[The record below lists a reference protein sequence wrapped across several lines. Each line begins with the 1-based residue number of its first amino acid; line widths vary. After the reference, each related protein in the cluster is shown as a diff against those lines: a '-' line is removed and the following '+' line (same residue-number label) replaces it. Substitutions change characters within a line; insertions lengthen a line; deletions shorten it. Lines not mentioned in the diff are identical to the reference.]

1 MIPLEVVA
9 IILSGIGISASILYY
24 ANILRDTSK
33 ARQREIIF
41 QRGQVYNLEYA
52 QSFAKVMNMRDWET
66 PEEFDD
72 KYGMYTNPDEWSY
85 YMYITRAYN
94 IGGLLL
100 KENMV
105 DADLVFKLYPPFS
118 VINMWETFEPLMIHL
133 REWTNYPDAYNSFEY
148 LYEEAKKRYPK
159 ITPIKN

>member
-1 MIPLEVVA
+1 MVSLEVIA
-9 IILSGIGISASILYY
+9 LILTGLSITVSIVYY

-41 QRGQVYNLEYA
+41 QRGQVYNLEYSKA
-52 QSFAKVMNMRDWET
+52 FAKTLNMRDWKT
-66 PEEFDD
+66 PEEFQN
-72 KYGMYTNPDEWSY
+72 KYGVYNNPEEFAY
-85 YMYITRAYN
+85 YMYITRVYN

-118 VINMWETFEPLMIHL
+118 VINVWETFEPLMLNL
-133 REWTNYPDAYNSFEY
+133 RERTNYPDAYKPFEY
-148 LYEEAKKRYPK
+148 LYTQAKKKYPQ
-159 ITPIKN
+159 ITPAN